1 MTDPKKKRTIKN
13 ILKSKKTIAIL
24 LIAAAV
30 LIGFAG
36 GLIQYQQ
43 NKQQSTLLEMWYY
56 SSQIIG
62 SIFMTSGV
70 IIAVWQYYLSSQSA
84 KDDLEIIQVQRAI
97 DLAEYYKDNILK
109 FYPAIIYVFKNS
121 KIYDIIDSIKLD
133 QLHDFDEHEINML
146 FSQKDIMRL
155 KQLQTSDE
163 FCKSVLEA
171 NTIYELGLNIPAI
184 KESVKGEDNKT
195 HITLEYNK
203 TLIAL
208 AFMSNLVKDLL
219 NNLEY
224 FALHFHHYTADE
236 SVVYQSLHQSYL
248 ETVQIMYYF
257 IAKTNNNSTDKY
269 YTNII
274 WLFDTWR
281 QKQSDQNN
289 ERSQKVRE
297 LQSHGTVI
305 RKKN

>member
-1 MTDPKKKRTIKN
+1 MTEKKKKVTFKDLI
-13 ILKSKKTIAIL
+13 KSKKAIAVF
-24 LIAAAV
+24 LIAASV
-30 LIGFAG
+30 IIGFTG
-36 GLIQYQQ
+36 GLIQYCL
-43 NKQQSTLLEMWYY
+43 NKQQSTFLEMWYY

-70 IIAVWQYYLSSQSA
+70 VIAVWQYYLSSKSA

-109 FYPAIIYVFKNS
+109 YYPAIRYVFKNS

-133 QLHDFDEHEINML
+133 QLRDFDEHEINKL
-146 FSQKDIMRL
+146 FSQKDITHL
-155 KQLQTSDE
+155 QQLQKSDE

-184 KESVKGEDNKT
+184 KETVKGEDNKT

-224 FALHFHHYTADE
+224 FSLHFHHYTADE

-248 ETVQIMYYF
+248 EIVQIMYYF

-281 QKQSDQNN
+281 QKQFDQNN

-305 RKKN
+305 RKSN